1 MASFLSKVK
10 NKARNRKVNFSSKAA
25 TDAEK
30 NKTKQYLQSYN
41 KASDQVEK
49 RLGIN
54 LPKIDNLDEYSSSI
68 ANITNVLPENQLAD
82 LDLGIGINQQSLNIA
97 PKDKTY
103 VDNVTIK
110 RFKSGPTQLSAQKT
124 LYSDDDANIKISGR
138 ANTQGDFNAGLQASL
153 KFKEGGS
160 VKRKKN
166 KMQKKPRGWG
176 CAKMSTRGR

>member
-97 PKDKTY
+97 LL
-103 VDNVTIK
+103 N
-110 RFKSGPTQLSAQKT
+110 FQ
-124 LYSDDDANIKISGR
+124 
-138 ANTQGDFNAGLQASL
+138 
-153 KFKEGGS
+153 
-160 VKRKKN
+160 RKKLCIVMM
-166 KMQKKPRGWG
+166 MQILK
-176 CAKMSTRGR
+176 

>member
-1 MASFLSKVK
+1 
-10 NKARNRKVNFSSKAA
+10 
-25 TDAEK
+25 
-30 NKTKQYLQSYN
+30 LQSYN
-41 KASDQVEK
+41 NASDQVEK

-54 LPKIDNLDEYSSSI
+54 LPKIDNIDEYSSSI

-124 LYSDDDANIKISGR
+124 LYSDDDANIKIGGR
-138 ANTQGDFNAGLQASL
+138 VNRLL
-153 KFKEGGS
+153 
-160 VKRKKN
+160 
-166 KMQKKPRGWG
+166 
-176 CAKMSTRGR
+176 

>member
-1 MASFLSKVK
+1 
-10 NKARNRKVNFSSKAA
+10 
-25 TDAEK
+25 
-30 NKTKQYLQSYN
+30 
-41 KASDQVEK
+41 
-49 RLGIN
+49 
-54 LPKIDNLDEYSSSI
+54 
-68 ANITNVLPENQLAD
+68 

-124 LYSDDDANIKISGR
+124 LYSDDDANIKIGGR
-138 ANTQGDFNAGLQASL
+138 VNTQGDFNAGLQASL